1 MILFP
6 PYFRI
11 PLGDDEDY
19 PAPESVSVASER
31 PAPTPLVTGA
41 PTVTTGATPGPAV
54 TNGNTGL

>member
-1 MILFP
+1 MSSCDV
-6 PYFRI
+6 RI

-19 PAPESVSVASER
+19 PAAPEGVTVASER

-41 PTVTTGATPGPAV
+41 PTVTTGATSGV